1 MKAVPT
7 VCLALLQHLEATQ
20 QRLKH
25 LRLICVGGSACPP
38 STIQARSLSS
48 LSARGVS
55 VQGAIVRHPSRSHT
69 AEAMFPVDTY
79 QNVSVC
85 VTSMSMA
92 FGNML

>member
-38 STIQARSLSS
+38 STIQARSLSGPCVRGVDGVVVRRPS
-48 LSARGVS
+48 CNQMMNLSACDEV
-55 VQGAIVRHPSRSHT
+55 VQTLLLART
-69 AEAMFPVDTY
+69 
-79 QNVSVC
+79 
-85 VTSMSMA
+85 
-92 FGNML
+92 

>member
-48 LSARGVS
+48 PYVRGVYG
-55 VQGAIVRHPSRSHT
+55 VVVRRPSWHQ
-69 AEAMFPVDTY
+69 M
-79 QNVSVC
+79 
-85 VTSMSMA
+85 MK
-92 FGNML
+92 L

>member
-48 LSARGVS
+48 LYVRGVYG
-55 VQGAIVRHPSRSHT
+55 VVVRRPSCNH
-69 AEAMFPVDTY
+69 
-79 QNVSVC
+79 
-85 VTSMSMA
+85 
-92 FGNML
+92 MLKL